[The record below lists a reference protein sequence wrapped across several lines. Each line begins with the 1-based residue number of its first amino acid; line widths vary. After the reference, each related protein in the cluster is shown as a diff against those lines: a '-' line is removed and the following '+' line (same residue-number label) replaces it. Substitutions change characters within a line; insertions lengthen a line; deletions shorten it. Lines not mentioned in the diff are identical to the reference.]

1 MTGAH
6 FDFTGMTGLETNAL
20 VVSVSAVSGPVTSEQ
35 EFYLVEATDSVVISL
50 GFLGANVGS
59 LAGYFGTLTEGTTG
73 IVDLLDTVPLPEPVV
88 DMEGAEASLNF
99 SNTVAADFGLH
110 LDTVQFDQTL
120 VNGDFIGSHDI
131 PRAAWVNDQ
140 PVPSVWRLDLGNG
153 SNFFDLLETF
163 PQRLYTSGRLTLN
176 PFGSV
181 ASCWTDG
188 TSTFCRRF
196 GTKCGSRSI
205 WASMAWCFA
214 TRLPSKGS
222 TTFPNLKATCI

>member
-1 MTGAH
+1 MGVPLTLSMLLTPATSTDEAGSGYAEVDLTGAR

-50 GFLGANVGS
+50 GFLDANVGS

-99 SNTVAADFGLH
+99 SNTVAADFRLH

-131 PRAAWVNDQ
+131 PSCRLGERPARAECVAFGPRQRVELLR
-140 PVPSVWRLDLGNG
+140 PARDLP
-153 SNFFDLLETF
+153 T
-163 PQRLYTSGRLTLN
+163 
-176 PFGSV
+176 
-181 ASCWTDG
+181 
-188 TSTFCRRF
+188 
-196 GTKCGSRSI
+196 
-205 WASMAWCFA
+205 
-214 TRLPSKGS
+214 
-222 TTFPNLKATCI
+222 ATCTRRDG